1 VIIAKWSHLF
11 PYRTQKLSTLAAT
24 IAMHAIVKIARRQV
38 MKLPKRELFYV
49 LALIPKKLDLLHV
62 YAYFVSL
69 NISKIQSAQLQSKD
83 LDAVSIKQDI
93 HCLVYK

>member
-1 VIIAKWSHLF
+1 MYLLF
-11 PYRTQKLSTLAAT
+11 
-24 IAMHAIVKIARRQV
+24 
-38 MKLPKRELFYV
+38 KRLNILFLVDNTYLIYV